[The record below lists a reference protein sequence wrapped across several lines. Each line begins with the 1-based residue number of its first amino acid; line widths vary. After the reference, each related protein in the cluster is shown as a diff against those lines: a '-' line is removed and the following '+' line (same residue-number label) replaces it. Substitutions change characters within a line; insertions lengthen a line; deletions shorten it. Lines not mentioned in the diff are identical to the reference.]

1 MEVNSGEFIF
11 GQFWAGMFLQK
22 NAPPSFVE
30 EGEFFVDSL
39 DTHWNE
45 MKRKMA
51 PFQINPGLFKQIFNS
66 HWPTS
71 LG

>member
-1 MEVNSGEFIF
+1 MNSFLGNF
-11 GQFWAGMFLQK
+11 GQECSSKK